1 MNKIVFIYC
10 IILLF
15 CACTSINNIDY
26 TDYEQSIDLVYP
38 VKNDLPVIDLS
49 INNKKYYAVYDT
61 RSQQNGISKS
71 ILNEI
76 GIENIGDQI
85 SVTIP
90 QIILSNGIILYNKI
104 FYITETYNNA
114 AQILFGMPVF
124 NEYNVLVSY
133 KQNKI
138 FLYNSGK
145 LPNYLNSWVPIEVVY
160 SEYGLYT
167 YGRVEGSQK
176 TYLFCLS
183 TGMDIFGGI
192 FKRHYN
198 IVLNTSIPIVTYFKH
213 TIIIG
218 DRKYKNSYFFN
229 YSLSLLSNS
238 DEETN
243 NLKNTAI
250 DIILGYEFFK
260 KHDIFIDINNMKFYI
275 EKP

>member
-15 CACTSINNIDY
+15 CACTSIKNIGY

-38 VKNDLPVIDLS
+38 VKNGLPVIDLS
-49 INNKKYYAVYDT
+49 INNKKYYAIYDT
-61 RSQQNGISKS
+61 RSQQNVICKS

-76 GIENIGDQI
+76 GIENVGDQTNI
-85 SVTIP
+85 TIP
-90 QIILSNGIILYNKI
+90 QIILSNGIILYNKN
-104 FYITETYNNA
+104 FYITETYDSVA
-114 AQILFGMPVF
+114 KILFGLSMF

-133 KQNKI
+133 KQDKI
-138 FLYNSGK
+138 FFYNSGK
-145 LPNYLNSWVPIEVVY
+145 IPIFLNSWVPIEVAY
-160 SEYGLYT
+160 PEYGLYT

-183 TGMDIFGGI
+183 TGMTVFGGI

-198 IVLNTSIPIVTYFKH
+198 IVLNTSLPIVTYFKH
-213 TIIIG
+213 TITIG
-218 DRKYKNSYFFN
+218 GKKYKNSYFFN
-229 YSLSLLSNS
+229 SLSEISN
-238 DEETN
+238 DDKEKHDLN
-243 NLKNTAI
+243 NTTI

-275 EKP
+275 GKP